1 MFTLENQK
9 AKLINVNPRA
19 EKHGDENA
27 LACDLKFEI
36 RTSNDVLAEFH
47 HSLKSAFY
55 KEPDQGNLI
64 DEPGTLSQLKF
75 PDMGP
80 VSYDMELS
88 GHELTIHYGIGG
100 KSDLSIDDCR
110 VNHFRLHPQEGGTV
124 IVTFRV
130 QGNPSEYVIGKLCSM
145 IQEEI
150 NISLTAPGESQLDLE
165 AATIKDSG
173 RRKKTVSEAAA
184 GMH

>member
-19 EKHGDENA
+19 EKYDE

-36 RTSNDVLAEFH
+36 RTSNDVLSEFH

-64 DEPGTLSQLKF
+64 NEPGTLSQLKF
-75 PDMGP
+75 PDIGP
-80 VSYDMELS
+80 ISYGMELV
-88 GHELTIHYGIGG
+88 GHELVVHYGIGG

-110 VNHFRLHPQEGGTV
+110 VNHFRLHPQEGGAV
-124 IVTFRV
+124 SVTFRV
-130 QGNPSEYVIGKLCSM
+130 QGNPSEHVIGKLCSM
-145 IQEEI
+145 IQKEI
-150 NISLTAPGESQLDLE
+150 DISLIAPGESQLDLE
-165 AATIKDSG
+165 AAAVKGNS
-173 RRKKTVSEAAA
+173 RRKKSVPEAAT

>member
-1 MFTLENQK
+1 MFSLDRKTV
-9 AKLINVNPRA
+9 KLVNVNPRT

-36 RTSNDVLAEFH
+36 RASNDVLSEFH
-47 HSLKSAFY
+47 HSLKSALY

-80 VSYDMELS
+80 ISYGTGLA
-88 GHELTIHYGIGG
+88 GHELTIHYGISS

-130 QGNPSEYVIGKLCSM
+130 QGNPSEHVIGKLCSM
-145 IQEEI
+145 IQQDI
-150 NISLTAPGESQLDLE
+150 DIYLTAPGESQLDLE
-165 AATIKDSG
+165 AAALKG
-173 RRKKTVSEAAA
+173 NGRKKTKLEAVP
-184 GMH
+184 GVH

>member
-36 RTSNDVLAEFH
+36 RTSNDVLSEFH

-64 DEPGTLSQLKF
+64 DEPDTLSQLKF

-80 VSYDMELS
+80 ISYGMELV
-88 GHELTIHYGIGG
+88 GHELVVHYGIGG

-130 QGNPSEYVIGKLCSM
+130 QGNPSEHVIGKLCSM

-150 NISLTAPGESQLDLE
+150 DISLTAPGESQLDLE
-165 AATIKDSG
+165 AAAVNG
-173 RRKKTVSEAAA
+173 NGRKKAKLEAVA
-184 GMH
+184 GVH